1 MHISGYMLVDATQ
14 QMDQRTSRM
23 VYLFFAEALRH
34 RQALISLIDQES
46 IMGLTGIQIFKMLPK
61 TNCGE
66 CGVPTCLA
74 FAMNLAS
81 GKAELDA
88 CPYVSDEAREKLAEA
103 SAPPIRPVAIGSGD
117 RAFKVGGET
126 VMYRHEKTFYNPT
139 ALAALIASDIDAGD
153 LDKKLKEWN
162 AFQYERVGLN
172 LRPELV
178 ALKDVNGDASSF
190 AAAAKKI
197 AEESE
202 FGLVLM
208 SDNVDVLK
216 AGVDVS
222 AFKKPLLYAATADN
236 ADDMGNLAKEKG
248 LPLAVKADDIDGLIA
263 LSDKLTGMGLKDLVL
278 DSGSREIKQLF
289 EDQVAIRRAPLK
301 AGNRSLGFPTITF
314 PCEMASNLDVETMLS
329 SLLIA
334 KYAGIVV
341 LSDFKGENLFPLLLE
356 RLNIYT
362 DPQRPMTVTEGIYE
376 IGAPD
381 ENSPVLVTTN
391 FSLTYFI
398 VSGEIE
404 GSRIPSWLLIMD
416 TEGLSVMTAWAAGK
430 FAGDAVAMFVKKCGI
445 VDKVAHKQIII
456 PGYAASISGEME
468 EDLPD
473 WQITIG
479 PRDASLIPKFLKDLA
494 A

>member
-1 MHISGYMLVDATQ
+1 
-14 QMDQRTSRM
+14 
-23 VYLFFAEALRH
+23 
-34 RQALISLIDQES
+34 
-46 IMGLTGIQIFKMLPK
+46 MGLTGIQIFKLLPK

-88 CPYVSDEAREKLAEA
+88 CPYVSDEAREQLAEA
-103 SAPPIRPVAIGSGD
+103 SAPPIRPIAIGAGT

-126 VMYRHEKTFYNPT
+126 VMFRHEKSFYNPT
-139 ALAALIASDIDAGD
+139 GLAALVTSDIEPAA

-162 AFQYERVGLN
+162 ALQYERVGLN
-172 LRPELV
+172 LRPESV
-178 ALKDVNGDASSF
+178 ALKDVNGDAAAF

-202 FGLVLM
+202 FGLILM
-208 SDNVDVLK
+208 SDKADVIK
-216 AGVDVS
+216 AGVDVC
-222 AFKKPLLYAATADN
+222 AFKKPLIYAATTDN
-236 ADDMGNLAKEKG
+236 ADEMGGLAKETG
-248 LPLAVKADDIDGLIA
+248 LPVAAKAESVEALIE
-263 LSDKLTGMGLKDLVL
+263 LSDKLTGMGVKDLVL

-289 EDQVAIRRAPLK
+289 EDQVALRRAALK
-301 AGNRSLGFPTITF
+301 QGNRSLGFPTITF
-314 PCEMASNLDVETMLS
+314 PCEMAGNLDVETVIA

-341 LSDFKGENLFPLLLE
+341 LSDFKGESLFPLLLE
-356 RLNIYT
+356 RLNIFT

-376 IGAPD
+376 IGSPD

-398 VSGEIE
+398 VSGEVE
-404 GSRIPSWLLIMD
+404 GSRVPSWLLIMD

-430 FAGDAVAMFVKKCGI
+430 FSGDMVGSFVKKCGI
-445 VDKVAHKQIII
+445 ADKVAHKKIII

-468 EDLPD
+468 EELPD
-473 WQITIG
+473 WEIIIG
-479 PRDASLIPKFLKDLA
+479 PRDASLLPKFLKDMSA
-494 A
+494 

>member
-1 MHISGYMLVDATQ
+1 
-14 QMDQRTSRM
+14 
-23 VYLFFAEALRH
+23 
-34 RQALISLIDQES
+34 
-46 IMGLTGIQIFKMLPK
+46 MGLTGIQIFKMLPK
-61 TNCGE
+61 TNCAE

-74 FAMNLAS
+74 FAMNLAA
-81 GKAELDA
+81 GKTELDS
-88 CPYVSDEAREKLAEA
+88 CPYVSDEAREQLAEA
-103 SAPPIRPVAIGSGD
+103 SAPPIRPVAIGAGT
-117 RAFKVGGET
+117 RAFIVGGET
-126 VMYRHEKTFYNPT
+126 VMFRHEKTFYNPT
-139 ALAALIASDIDAGD
+139 ALAAMVSSDMDSKA

-162 AFQYERVGLN
+162 ALQYERVGLN

-178 ALKDVNGDASSF
+178 ALKDAKGDAAAF
-190 AAAAKKI
+190 AAMAKKI

-208 SDNVDVLK
+208 TDNVEAMK
-216 AGVDVS
+216 GAVS
-222 AFKKPLLYAATADN
+222 ACAFKKPLLYAATADN
-236 ADDMGNLAKEKG
+236 VEEMGNLAKETG
-248 LPLAVKADDIDGLIA
+248 LPLAVKADSVDDLIA

-278 DSGSREIKQLF
+278 DSGAREIKQLF
-289 EDQVAIRRAPLK
+289 QDQVAMRRAPLK
-301 AGNRSLGFPTITF
+301 VANKSLGFPTITF
-314 PCEMASNLDVETMLS
+314 PCEMAGNVDMETLIASM
-329 SLLIA
+329 LIA
-334 KYAGIVV
+334 KYAGIAV
-341 LSDFKGENLFPLLLE
+341 LSDFKGESLFPLLLE
-356 RLNIYT
+356 RLNIFT

-404 GSRIPSWLLIMD
+404 GSRVASWLLVMD

-445 VDKVAHKQIII
+445 ADKVAHKNIII

-473 WQITIG
+473 WNVSIG
-479 PRDASLIPKFLKDLA
+479 PRDASLIPKFLKDMA
-494 A
+494 K